1 MYTEILNTTGLSQRS
16 MELFVLL
23 GICISVVGFLIV
35 TYWRYILFGAF
46 SLFCVVVLAHQKVDT
61 PNAEIAKSQQV
72 QKEPQLDE
80 EGQRFLEDC
89 QAYTDYSKERCT
101 ELWNNRESVKGKE
114 QRARILN
121 AKYKVL

>member
-1 MYTEILNTTGLSQRS
+1 

-23 GICISVVGFLIV
+23 GICISVIGFLIV

-46 SLFCVVVLAHQKVDT
+46 TIFCVVVLAHQKENDNTVQVT
-61 PNAEIAKSQQV
+61 KPEVV
-72 QKEPQLDE
+72 QKQPELDE
-80 EGQRFLEDC
+80 DGKRFLEDC
-89 QAYTDYSKERCT
+89 QAYTDYPKEQCT
-101 ELWNNRESVKGKE
+101 ELWNNRENIKGRE

>member
-46 SLFCVVVLAHQKVDT
+46 TLFCVVVLAHQKVDT
-61 PNAEIAKSQQV
+61 PTETAKSQQV
-72 QKEPQLDE
+72 QKVPELDE
-80 EGQRFLEDC
+80 DGKRFLEDC
-89 QAYTDYSKERCT
+89 QAYTDYSVEHCT
-101 ELWNNRESVKGKE
+101 ELWSNRENIKGRE

-121 AKYKVL
+121 AKYKAL